1 MRAPLRGGSRA
12 GLRHAEPV
20 SAGATD
26 ALENA
31 LRAVHTYRSANAL
44 RVVGHKRAGG
54 RAQRVV
60 GGVVVVLGGGA
71 SEAAEATRGEGR
83 DAARGLVD
91 EQVHLGLAVLDGID
105 VVAIVNN

>member
-31 LRAVHTYRSANAL
+31 LRAVHTYRSADAL

-83 DAARGLVD
+83 DATV
-91 EQVHLGLAVLDGID
+91 VSWTSKCTLALRFLM
-105 VVAIVNN
+105 AIWILP

>member
-31 LRAVHTYRSANAL
+31 LRAVHTYRSADAL

-91 EQVHLGLAVLDGID
+91 EQVHLGLAVFDGID
-105 VVAIVNN
+105 VCE